1 MREGWTYKKL
11 GEVCTSITDGS
22 HNPPK
27 GIEHS
32 EYRMISSQN
41 VFDDDLRIDDET
53 VRFLTE
59 EDHYKEDKRT
69 KLSKD
74 VVLLTI
80 VGTIG
85 RACVLKGTEGFI
97 TLQRSVSALHPSS
110 EIHPRF
116 LMHSLIGN
124 RERLN
129 QEAHGIA
136 QRGIYLRQ
144 LSELEIPIPLLSEQ
158 QSIVAELDKINEL
171 ISLKKAQLSDLDN
184 LAQSIFCDMF
194 GDPIENE
201 KGWEVKKLGE
211 ACSLKAGK
219 SIKASDLVEKKDN
232 IFPCYGGNGIRGYID
247 RFSHEMDLPIIG
259 RQGALCGNVNFAKGP
274 FYATEHAVVV
284 TPVVN
289 LDVVWLYYILK
300 GLRLEN
306 YAHGVAQPGISV
318 GDLNP
323 IPLPIPPLPLQQE
336 FAKRIELIEQQ
347 KAQINSTIKDLETL
361 LASRMQH
368 WFD

>member
-11 GEVCTSITDGS
+11 GEVCEIYQPKTLSTEDLVADGDYPVYGA
-22 HNPPK
+22 N
-27 GIEHS
+27 GI
-32 EYRMISSQN
+32 IG
-41 VFDDDLRIDDET
+41 
-53 VRFLTE
+53 RFNSYNHE
-59 EDHYKEDKRT
+59 FPE
-69 KLSKD
+69 
-74 VVLLTI
+74 VLLTCR
-80 VGTIG
+80 GATCG
-85 RACVLKGTEGFI
+85 RINISQPFSWINGNAMVIHRKSDDLSFDFLKYVMFS
-97 TLQRSVSALHPSS
+97 LDY
-110 EIHPRF
+110 
-116 LMHSLIGN
+116 SLIITG
-124 RERLN
+124 
-129 QEAHGIA
+129 AA
-136 QRGIYLRQ
+136 QPQITRQ
-144 LSELEIPIPLLSEQ
+144 KLAPTVISYPPLSEQ

-171 ISLKKAQLSDLDN
+171 ISLKKAQLSDLDS
-184 LAQSIFCDMF
+184 LAQSIFYDMF

-211 ACSLKAGK
+211 ACLLKAGK

-232 IFPCYGGNGIRGYID
+232 TFPCYGGNGIRGYID

-284 TPVVN
+284 TPIVN
-289 LDVVWLYYILK
+289 LDVVWLYYVLK

-323 IPLPIPPLPLQQE
+323 IPLPIPPLSLQQE

-347 KAQINSTIKDLETL
+347 KAQISSTIKDLETL
-361 LASRMQH
+361 LASRMQY

>member
-1 MREGWTYKKL
+1 MREGWTYKKI
-11 GEVCTSITDGS
+11 GEVCEIYQPKTLSTEDLVADGDYPVYGA
-22 HNPPK
+22 N
-27 GIEHS
+27 GIIGRYNSYNHEFP
-32 EYRMISSQN
+32 E
-41 VFDDDLRIDDET
+41 
-53 VRFLTE
+53 
-59 EDHYKEDKRT
+59 
-69 KLSKD
+69 
-74 VVLLTI
+74 VLLTCRGATC
-80 VGTIG
+80 GTINISQPFSWVNG
-85 RACVLKGTEGFI
+85 NAMVIHRKSDDLSFDFLKYIMLSLDYSMII
-97 TLQRSVSALHPSS
+97 TGAAQPQITRQKLAPTVISYPS
-110 EIHPRF
+110 
-116 LMHSLIGN
+116 
-124 RERLN
+124 
-129 QEAHGIA
+129 
-136 QRGIYLRQ
+136 
-144 LSELEIPIPLLSEQ
+144 LSEQ

-171 ISLKKAQLSDLDN
+171 ISLKKAQLSDLDS
-184 LAQSIFCDMF
+184 LAQSIFYDMF

-306 YAHGVAQPGISV
+306 FAHGVAQPGISV

-323 IPLPIPPLPLQQE
+323 IPLPIPPLTLQQE

-347 KAQINSTIKDLETL
+347 KTQISSAIKDLETL
-361 LASRMQH
+361 LASRMQY